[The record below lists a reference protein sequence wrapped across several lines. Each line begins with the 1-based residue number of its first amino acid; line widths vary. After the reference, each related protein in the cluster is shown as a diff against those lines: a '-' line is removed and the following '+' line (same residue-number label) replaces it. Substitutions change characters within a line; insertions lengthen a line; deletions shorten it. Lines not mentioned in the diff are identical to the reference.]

1 MYRHENALRSR
12 ERIGFYAVF
21 YRTPEMEQTVDR
33 GPRSRHSAQ
42 TRRVARLRINLI
54 ISATK
59 SSGYAEEI
67 HKEARGSGGGG
78 SADRVDTSRD
88 NGDYRGEHSVFP
100 PSLPHPPHPTDSAGR
115 EVPSVCLISGIQSLG
130 SMPGQPTASL
140 STNRSFVQS
149 YPLPPP
155 SLPLPT
161 LSLR

>member
-1 MYRHENALRSR
+1 
-12 ERIGFYAVF
+12 
-21 YRTPEMEQTVDR
+21 MEQTVDR
-33 GPRSRHSAQ
+33 GPRPRHSAQ

-67 HKEARGSGGGG
+67 HKEARGGG

-100 PSLPHPPHPTDSAGR
+100 PSLPPLSSPSEGKSRRGKRFHRFVSFPGSNLSAR
-115 EVPSVCLISGIQSLG
+115 CRANLQPRYPRTARSYNSTPCRLG
-130 SMPGQPTASL
+130 LRLHRRP
-140 STNRSFVQS
+140 
-149 YPLPPP
+149 
-155 SLPLPT
+155 

>member
-1 MYRHENALRSR
+1 MKMHYGFAR
-12 ERIGFYAVF
+12 ESGLTGSAVF

-33 GPRSRHSAQ
+33 GPRPRHFAQ

-59 SSGYAEEI
+59 SSGGYAMEI
-67 HKEARGSGGGG
+67 HKEARGGG

-100 PSLPHPPHPTDSAGR
+100 PSLPFRREERFHRFVSFPGSNLSAR
-115 EVPSVCLISGIQSLG
+115 CRANL
-130 SMPGQPTASL
+130 QPRYPRTARSYN
-140 STNRSFVQS
+140 STPCRLDLRLHR
-149 YPLPPP
+149 P
-155 SLPLPT
+155 